1 METLIE
7 DPIVQKTR
15 ELCQAILD
23 QPDFQKIRQRI
34 DTFLADEPSKT
45 LYQLVSEKGEYLQH
59 KQERGA
65 PATSTEIADFERDRE
80 ALINN
85 PVASDFLNAQEEMH
99 KLQEAVQQYVTK
111 TFELGR
117 VPAPDEMN
125 SGSCGHGCG
134 CHH

>member
-15 ELCQAILD
+15 ELCQAIMD
-23 QPDFQKIRQRI
+23 QPEFQKIRQRI

-65 PATSTEIADFERDRE
+65 PVTSTEIADFERDRE
-80 ALINN
+80 TLINN
-85 PVASDFLNAQEEMH
+85 PVARDFLTAQEEMQ
-99 KLQEAVQQYVTK
+99 KVQEAVQQYVTK
-111 TFELGR
+111 TFELGH
-117 VPAPDEMN
+117 VPAPDEMD